1 MPIISVNLV
10 GMEKNPGFT
19 YTPQLVV
26 RAMYALIYGDLLSRC
41 LYKVRPYE
49 VEKGSANA
57 LYEKW
62 NTRLRES
69 IKKLSMSE
77 FKNNIKA
84 IVKDF
89 SELPVFDIQKPRV
102 GIVGEILVKY
112 HPAANNFVIDLV
124 ESEGAEAV
132 VPDLMGFIYFI
143 LDHANTRK
151 ELLTVSNS
159 RHFFMNKIIQLLE
172 WLQKP
177 YVEAIKDTKFGAPMK
192 IGDMRKL
199 VDGIVSTGNIAGEGW
214 FLTAEMVELMHSGVN
229 NIICMQPF
237 ACLPNHVT
245 GKGVIGEL
253 RRRNPLSNI
262 IAVDYDPGAS
272 EVNQVNRI
280 KLMLSHAV
288 RNAAEFEK
296 GENVSKAEI
305 KDKYSELIG
314 IGK

>member
-1 MPIISVNLV
+1 MLALV
-10 GMEKNPGFT
+10 
-19 YTPQLVV
+19 
-26 RAMYALIYGDLLSRC
+26 YGDTLSRC
-41 LYKVRPYE
+41 LYRVRPYE
-49 VEKGSANA
+49 VEKGSANR

-62 NTRLRES
+62 NEKLKKSLKSLS
-69 IKKLSMSE
+69 ISEYKK
-77 FKNNIKA
+77 NIAA

-89 SELPVFDIQKPRV
+89 AELPTLDIEKPRV

-112 HPAANNFVIDLV
+112 HPVANNFVVDLV

-143 LDHANTRK
+143 MDHANTRK

-159 RHFFMNKIIQLLE
+159 RYFFMNKLIGFLE
-172 WLQKP
+172 HLQKP
-177 YVEAIKDTKFGAPMK
+177 YLEAVKDTKFGSPMR
-192 IGDMRKL
+192 ISEMRKL

-288 RNAAEFEK
+288 RNGNNGDK
-296 GENVSKAEI
+296 TEI
-305 KDKYSELIG
+305 KVEVKDKYSELINV
-314 IGK
+314 